1 MHKRNRRW
9 ERLIKENGVG
19 KVIKVLRDGLYCR
32 WINPNYYLIFRKTQ
46 DPEVYIVYLEIHG
59 KDDSD
64 FKESYLGALRL
75 GKGEVLCEK
84 TGRPWRKSN
93 WDIRK

>member
-19 KVIKVLRDGLYCR
+19 KVIKLSGGDGDLAGYR
-32 WINPNYYLIFRKTQ
+32 WIKPNYYLIFRKTQ
-46 DPEVYIVYLEIHG
+46 DPEVYIVRLDIIGE
-59 KDDSD
+59 DDSD

-75 GKGEVLCEK
+75 WKGIV
-84 TGRPWRKSN
+84 
-93 WDIRK
+93 